1 MKRPPVTISLG
12 KSTQFAAKDTT
23 PGHQMSSLE
32 DIHALIKDEALN
44 QHHEKRSPFSNE
56 SLDLVQMD
64 EEMMPKNSQ
73 SPESPPGF
81 KLKRSASPI
90 FTNAYDATGERQANH
105 GGKQRYASAVNT
117 SAHQIQNR
125 FSTNS
130 IFNTSGLNQS
140 TQFIPQV
147 VSQTD
152 PTTLQQQL
160 TKE

>member
-23 PGHQMSSLE
+23 PGLQMSSLE

-73 SPESPPGF
+73 SPESPQDSS
-81 KLKRSASPI
+81 LSAQP
-90 FTNAYDATGERQANH
+90 RQSSRMH
-105 GGKQRYASAVNT
+105 TTPLVSDKQIMVAS
-117 SAHQIQNR
+117 
-125 FSTNS
+125 
-130 IFNTSGLNQS
+130 SGTPQQS
-140 TQFIPQV
+140 TPR
-147 VSQTD
+147 
-152 PTTLQQQL
+152 PTRSKTVFRPTQSSTRAASTSRLSSSPKWSVKRILQPCSSS
-160 TKE
+160 